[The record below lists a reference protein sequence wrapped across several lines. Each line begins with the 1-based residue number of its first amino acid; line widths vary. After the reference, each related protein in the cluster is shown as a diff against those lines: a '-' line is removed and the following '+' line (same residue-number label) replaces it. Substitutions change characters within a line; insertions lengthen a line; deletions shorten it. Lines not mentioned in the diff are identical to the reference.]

1 MRDQAE
7 NLRLRL
13 QRINKEA
20 KVIAVISGKGG
31 VGKSNFSLNFS
42 LTLAEQNNRVLLF
55 DMDIGMGNIDI
66 LLGANSKYTI
76 IDIFNN
82 DNTIHD
88 IINEEMG
95 NFSYISAGTAFSNVF
110 KLSEER
116 VNYFLHQ
123 IQLITQNYDYIIFD
137 MGAGI
142 TEENLNILMAVD
154 EIFVITT
161 PEPTAIMDAYA
172 VMKHVCIKKF
182 QADFSVVIN
191 RITSEKE
198 GQMTF
203 QRLYQTMS
211 QFLKK
216 EIRLL
221 GMLPEDKNVLKAVR
235 AQVPFIKFNANAK
248 ASNAMNK
255 IATQYINQGILNK
268 QEEKPSSTFISK
280 LRKFFLER

>member
-13 QRINKEA
+13 QRVNQEA

-42 LTLAEQNNRVLLF
+42 LTLAKLNKRVLLF
-55 DMDIGMGNIDI
+55 DLDIGMGNIDI
-66 LLGANSKYTI
+66 LLGATSGNTI

-82 DNTIHD
+82 HHTIHD
-88 IINEEMG
+88 IINEETG

-110 KLSEER
+110 KLNEDK
-116 VNYFLHQ
+116 VNYFLSQ
-123 IQLITQNYDYIIFD
+123 IQLIMQNYDYIIFD
-137 MGAGI
+137 MGAGM
-142 TEENLNILMAVD
+142 TQENVNLLLSVD
-154 EIFVITT
+154 DIFVITT

-172 VMKHVCIKKF
+172 AMKQVCMRRSQSDFFVMV
-182 QADFSVVIN
+182 N
-191 RITSEKE
+191 RIISSKE

-203 QRLYQTMS
+203 ERLYHTMS

-216 EIRLL
+216 EISLL

-235 AQVPFIKFNANAK
+235 AQVPFVRYNAK
-248 ASNAMNK
+248 AKASTAICD
-255 IATQYINQGILNK
+255 IANRYVMKNGSYVQQ
-268 QEEKPSSTFISK
+268 SSSPFIAK
-280 LRKFFLER
+280 LKRFFLER